1 MLKLDTEI
9 NLDFGK
15 FFHWWWSELSFL
27 VPVSLRA
34 WLGTTP
40 RYLILS
46 PEGDGFAVCLQDE
59 TGSRLLAHW
68 TLDETGSQQRDAL
81 LADTPNLSE
90 VIPVLRLKPHQ
101 GLTRTLRLP
110 LAAEENLLQVV
121 GFEMDRMTPF
131 KGDQVYFDA
140 RIITRSTP
148 ERQLTAQIWLTP
160 RERLDRLIEELA
172 TWGWQPALVDLEGS
186 HRPGTCNLLPS
197 KYRPARNPWPGY
209 LNLTLGFAA
218 LALLAV
224 MAALPA
230 WSSYRQIEGLEQ
242 DMRRVSKVAKEVD
255 QLRQEAE
262 KLQQEARFLQHK
274 KRTEPVVSDLLEEL
288 SRVIPDNTWLNG
300 LQYNEHKVVM
310 QGQSPSASSLIEL
323 IEASPH
329 FRNTSFVSPVTKD
342 LGSGLERFQIASEVL
357 NGRFAEDTHSPAGQ

>member
-15 FFHWWWSELSFL
+15 FFRWWWSELSFL
-27 VPVSLRA
+27 VPASLRA
-34 WLGTTP
+34 WLGTSS
-40 RYLILS
+40 RYLILT
-46 PEGDGFAVCLQDE
+46 PGEGGFAAYLQDE
-59 TGSRLLAHW
+59 TGNRFLAHL
-68 TLDETGSQQRDAL
+68 TLDEIGSQQRDKL
-81 LADTPNLSE
+81 LADTPELSE
-90 VIPVLRLKPHQ
+90 AIPVLRLKPHQ
-101 GLTRTLRLP
+101 GLIRSLRLP
-110 LAAEENLLQVV
+110 LPAEENLIQVV
-121 GFEMDRMTPF
+121 GFEMDRITPF

-140 RIITRSTP
+140 RISSRSTQD
-148 ERQLTAQIWLTP
+148 RQLTAQVWLTP
-160 RERLDRLIEELA
+160 RDRLDHLLDELA
-172 TWGWQPALVDLEGS
+172 DWGWQPALVDLEGS
-186 HRPGTCNLLPS
+186 HPLGSCNLLPP
-197 KYRPARNPWPGY
+197 KYRLARNPWPGY
-209 LNLTLGFAA
+209 LNLGLSVTA
-218 LALLAV
+218 LILVAV

-242 DMRRVSKVAKEVD
+242 DVRRVSKIAKEVD

-288 SRVIPDNTWLNG
+288 SGVIPDNTWLNG

-323 IEASPH
+323 IEASSH

-357 NGRFAEDTHSPAGQ
+357 NGRFAEDPHPPADQ